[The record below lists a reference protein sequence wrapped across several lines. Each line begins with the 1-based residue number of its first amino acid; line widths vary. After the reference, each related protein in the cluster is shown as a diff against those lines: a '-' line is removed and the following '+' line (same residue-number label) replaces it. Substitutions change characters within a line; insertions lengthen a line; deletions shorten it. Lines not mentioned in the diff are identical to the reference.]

1 MATVFDSIRP
11 VQMPDPIEQQGRLY
25 QLMALQDRAETGQL
39 QREQMK
45 RAMAKEGR
53 LAQIMGQVNGD
64 AEMAAP
70 LLFKEGMFNEANTLL
85 KGRREAEEAGAK
97 VSKTRSEAGLANL
110 DIMGRVLSTVV
121 DDPTPE
127 RAADAVRQIRAI
139 NPAAPVQLPADGDIR
154 GWAQRGMDAALS
166 AKDKMGKFGAPVQ
179 GVQNGAPVFFQPNQ
193 MGGPARIVEGVT
205 PPENDE
211 FAKALRAAGID
222 PASPQGRQ
230 LALQYVQK
238 KATHQPATNISVN
251 TEKTLYGNVAEGQA
265 KEINA
270 AFEQAR
276 GAAAQIPQIQ
286 SFVAAIKSGK
296 VNLGPGADVRQVWD
310 RVGVGLG
317 VAGKDAAERLQNT
330 QAIIKTLATADLD
343 GAKALAGQGPVT
355 DFERKLVARA
365 SGGDINMSQP
375 ELLKIAELMD
385 TVARAKIKTATR
397 YRDAMKGNPSA
408 APLMMTLDIPNPPQI
423 DFSAPSP
430 AETNRQWQN
439 RPPLEAF
446 QR

>member
-45 RAMAKEGR
+45 RAMAREGR

-154 GWAQRGMDAALS
+154 GWAQRGVDAALS
-166 AKDKMGKFGAPVQ
+166 AKDKIGKFGAPVQ
-179 GVQNGAPVFFQPNQ
+179 AVQNGVPVFFQPNQ

-211 FAKALRAAGID
+211 FAKAMRAAGID

-230 LALQYVQK
+230 LAMQYLQK
-238 KATHQPATNISVN
+238 KTTHQPATNISVN
-251 TEKTLYGNVAEGQA
+251 TEKSLLTNVAEGAA
-265 KEINA
+265 KEVTGA
-270 AFEQAR
+270 MDQAR
-276 GAAAQIPQIQ
+276 GAVATIGQVQNL
-286 SFVAAIKSGK
+286 VAALKSGN
-296 VNLGPGADVRQVWD
+296 VNVGPGADYRQTLD
-310 RVGVGLG
+310 RIGVTLG
-317 VAGKDAAERLQNT
+317 VAGANAAERLQNT
-330 QAIIKTLATADLD
+330 TQVVKSLAAANLD
-343 GAKALAGQGPVT
+343 GAKALQGQGAVT
-355 DFERKLVARA
+355 DFERRLVERAASGDLNMAPQELMSVARV
-365 SGGDINMSQP
+365 
-375 ELLKIAELMD
+375 MD
-385 TVARAKIKTATR
+385 MAARSRIRTAQNYSRTLQ
-397 YRDAMKGNPSA
+397 GNPQA
-408 APLMMTLDIPNPPQI
+408 ASIAPFLNVEMPPEI
-423 DFSAPSP
+423 KFDAPSP
-430 AETNRQWQN
+430 AAQTKAWQI
-439 RPPLEAF
+439 
-446 QR
+446 QRVQ

>member
-45 RAMAKEGR
+45 RAMAREGR

-166 AKDKMGKFGAPVQ
+166 AKDRMGKFGAPVQ

-230 LALQYVQK
+230 LAMQYLQK
-238 KATHQPATNISVN
+238 KTTHQPATNISVN
-251 TEKTLYGNVAEGQA
+251 TEKSLLTNVAEGAA
-265 KEINA
+265 KEVTA
-270 AFEQAR
+270 AMDQAR
-276 GAAAQIPQIQ
+276 GAVTTIGQVQNL
-286 SFVAAIKSGK
+286 VAALKSGN
-296 VNLGPGADVRQVWD
+296 VNVGPGADYRQMLD
-310 RVGVGLG
+310 RIGVTLG
-317 VAGKDAAERLQNT
+317 VAGANAAERLQNT
-330 QAIIKTLATADLD
+330 TQVVKSLAAANLD
-343 GAKALAGQGPVT
+343 GAKALQGQGAVT
-355 DFERKLVARA
+355 DFERRLVERAASGDLNMAPQELMSVARV
-365 SGGDINMSQP
+365 
-375 ELLKIAELMD
+375 MD
-385 TVARAKIKTATR
+385 MAARSRIRTAQNYSRTLQ
-397 YRDAMKGNPSA
+397 GNPQA
-408 APLMMTLDIPNPPQI
+408 ASIAPFLNVEMPPEI
-423 DFSAPSP
+423 KFDAPSP
-430 AETNRQWQN
+430 AEQTRAWQI
-439 RPPLEAF
+439 
-446 QR
+446 QRVQ